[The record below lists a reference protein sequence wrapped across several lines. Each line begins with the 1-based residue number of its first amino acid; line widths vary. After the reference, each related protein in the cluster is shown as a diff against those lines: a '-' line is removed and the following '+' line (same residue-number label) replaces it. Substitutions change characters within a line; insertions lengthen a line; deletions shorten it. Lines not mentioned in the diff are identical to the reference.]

1 MRWQLLAVLFG
12 ALLFWAKP
20 AIAASPGADVHEH
33 DGQAEYDA
41 THAAPGERELLGRLV
56 APCCWNQTLDI
67 HGGAAPDRLRAE
79 IRSRLHAGESADSIE
94 ADFVKRY
101 GPQVRAQS
109 SSRGLAWTSVAV
121 VGIALAAALFLIAT
135 VRRWLRSGRAT
146 ALATVTPKEKPD
158 AWDARIDDELRALD

>member
-1 MRWQLLAVLFG
+1 MWRLLAVLFG
-12 ALLFWAKP
+12 ALLCCATP
-20 AIAASPGADVHEH
+20 AFAGPADDDHNP
-33 DGQAEYDA
+33 DTRAEYDA
-41 THAAPGERELLGRLV
+41 THAAPGERELFGRLV

-79 IRSRLHAGESADSIE
+79 IRSRLHAGESSEAIE

-101 GPQVRAQS
+101 GPQVRAES

-121 VGIALAAALFLIAT
+121 LALAMIAALFLIAT
-135 VRRWLRSGRAT
+135 IRRWLRSGRA
-146 ALATVTPKEKPD
+146 AAGPAVAVKEQPD